1 MTTFQISIMAIT
13 PAMASHKA
21 RHPSCNFSVFMAEVR
36 SKLVLR
42 NERHALSADYRM
54 LFAGCHRLMGV
65 VNAHQCTILVR
76 RQCARDDGG
85 GAIGVGLRRG
95 WRRVS
100 GEALVSSQG
109 FLRRQLAA

>member
-1 MTTFQISIMAIT
+1 MRARPNQMLVCGVNNGPLTQYEMPFKLSMTTFQISMMAIT

-36 SKLVLR
+36 SKLALR

-65 VNAHQCTILVR
+65 VNAHQCTIWVR

-85 GAIGVGLRRG
+85 
-95 WRRVS
+95 
-100 GEALVSSQG
+100 
-109 FLRRQLAA
+109 